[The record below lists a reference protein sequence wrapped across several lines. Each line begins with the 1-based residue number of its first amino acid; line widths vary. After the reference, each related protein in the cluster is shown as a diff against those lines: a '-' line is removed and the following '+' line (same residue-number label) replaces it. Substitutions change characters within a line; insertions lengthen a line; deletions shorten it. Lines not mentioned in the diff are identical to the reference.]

1 MTILTHSNISIRLPK
16 THAELI
22 VKAAIE
28 AREEL
33 SKWVASRALAAAC
46 AELGVPEPAPEP
58 PSKDRLRQAARAL
71 GLTEEAFKA
80 KVLFDAVSRALEN
93 RTPQGPVMRD
103 SDTEPPPAMPS
114 EGAGVKKTKSGEYKA
129 ASLDLPDL
137 SELTPAQA
145 VRAALGRVG

>member
-46 AELGVPEPAPEP
+46 AELGVAEPAPEP

-71 GLTEEAFKA
+71 GMSEESFKA
-80 KVLFDAVSRALEN
+80 KVLFDAVSRALEH
-93 RTPQGPVMRD
+93 RTPTGPVMRD
-103 SDTEPPPAMPS
+103 SGDTEPPPAMPAS
-114 EGAGVKKTKSGEYKA
+114 PKAKSGEHR
-129 ASLDLPDL
+129 LDLPDL
-137 SELTPAQA
+137 STLTPAQA
-145 VRAALGRVG
+145 VRVALGQRVG

>member
-71 GLTEEAFKA
+71 GMSEESFKA
-80 KVLFDAVSRALEN
+80 KVLFDAVSRALEH
-93 RTPQGPVMRD
+93 RTPTGPVMRD
-103 SDTEPPPAMPS
+103 AGDTEPPPAMP
-114 EGAGVKKTKSGEYKA
+114 EVKKAKSGEHR
-129 ASLDLPDL
+129 LDLPDL
-137 SELTPAQA
+137 STLTPAQA
-145 VRAALGRVG
+145 VRVALGQRAG

>member
-46 AELGVPEPAPEP
+46 AELGVAEPAPEP

-71 GLTEEAFKA
+71 GMSEESFKA
-80 KVLFDAVSRALEN
+80 KVLFDAVSIALEH
-93 RTPQGPVMRD
+93 RTPTGPVMRD
-103 SDTEPPPAMPS
+103 AGDTEPPPAMPD
-114 EGAGVKKTKSGEYKA
+114 AKKAKSGEHR
-129 ASLDLPDL
+129 LDLPDL
-137 SELTPAQA
+137 STLTPAQA
-145 VRAALGRVG
+145 VRAALGQRVG

>member
-46 AELGVPEPAPEP
+46 AELGVAEPAPEP
-58 PSKDRLRQAARAL
+58 PSRDRLRQAARSL
-71 GLTEEAFKA
+71 GMSEESFKA
-80 KVLFDAVSRALEN
+80 KVLFDAVSRALEH
-93 RTPQGPVMRD
+93 RTPTGPVMRD
-103 SDTEPPPAMPS
+103 SDTEPPPAMP
-114 EGAGVKKTKSGEYKA
+114 EVKKAKSGEHR
-129 ASLDLPDL
+129 LDLPDL
-137 SELTPAQA
+137 STLTPAQA
-145 VRAALGRVG
+145 VRVALGQRVG